1 MFPNYGRVRLLK
13 TKEQAMSPTETVSRV
28 NEPTLDEIF
37 SDPMIQLMMQR
48 DGTQREAIERA
59 LLRMAT
65 MNRHNS
71 TLQ

>member
-1 MFPNYGRVRLLK
+1 
-13 TKEQAMSPTETVSRV
+13 MSPTETVSRV